1 MQQAE
6 QRVPLQTRLQN
17 VLKHNQIHQQLLMV
31 ELNLDR
37 DAVRLRVPTYRVGPG
52 STSLTA
58 WSSRPQV
65 MQASRT
71 QKRWMDSASVVAAK
85 TPEAVPGFLAETVSS
100 RMRKDSRPKSAEPRV
115 REALGRRRE
124 GSPVRQPEAIS
135 RCSSASQSP
144 RSGPVSPRSKFET
157 QTRRREC
164 RLGQSLPGK
173 VMIIPPQAGAQS
185 RSGGAPRTSAAG
197 FYPREHCPKAP
208 PPSPGAGVRSIDKD
222 EETATPPAKPSMQD
236 ETPLQPRQASSLK
249 ENSLTQEEAASPL
262 QSAVEAQLLPS
273 CKPLS
278 PIREVSEN
286 AVPKVRERSRDASSR
301 PHRDGTGLDGA
312 DGRQGSLQPAAV
324 AGEGSCHL
332 PSRERL
338 VVGRM
343 PKLLRACLA
352 V

>member
-37 DAVRLRVPTYRVGPG
+37 DDVRLRVPTYRVGPC
-52 STSLTA
+52 SSSLTA
-58 WSSRPQV
+58 GSSRPQF
-65 MQASRT
+65 MQVSRP
-71 QKRWMDSASVVAAK
+71 QKRWMGSASAVTAR
-85 TPEAVPGFLAETVSS
+85 TPEAAPGFLAETVSS
-100 RMRKDSRPKSAEPRV
+100 RMRRDSRPKSAEPRV
-115 REALGRRRE
+115 REALRRRE
-124 GSPVRQPEAIS
+124 GQPEAIS

-164 RLGQSLPGK
+164 RLGQSLHTNPGGK

-185 RSGGAPRTSAAG
+185 RSGEAPRTSTAG
-197 FYPREHCPKAP
+197 FHTREHCPKAP
-208 PPSPGAGVRSIDKD
+208 PPSPGAAVRSIDKD
-222 EETATPPAKPSMQD
+222 LHEEAATPPAKPMQAQPAQG

-262 QSAVEAQLLPS
+262 QSVEAQLLPS

-286 AVPKVRERSRDASSR
+286 AVPKARERSRDDSSR
-301 PHRDGTGLDGA
+301 HRDATGLDGA
-312 DGRQGSLQPAAV
+312 DGRPGSLQPAS

-332 PSRERL
+332 PSRERYN
-338 VVGRM
+338 
-343 PKLLRACLA
+343 LLRQAFLA
-352 V
+352 ESR

>member
-1 MQQAE
+1 VASASLASKVRE
-6 QRVPLQTRLQN
+6 PSLNVNVCEN

-31 ELNLDR
+31 ELNLD
-37 DAVRLRVPTYRVGPG
+37 DARLRVPTCRVGPC

-71 QKRWMDSASVVAAK
+71 QKRWMGSASVTAR
-85 TPEAVPGFLAETVSS
+85 TPEVPGFLAETVSS
-100 RMRKDSRPKSAEPRV
+100 RMRRDSRPKSAEPRV
-115 REALGRRRE
+115 REALWRRE
-124 GSPVRQPEAIS
+124 GQAEAIS

-164 RLGQSLPGK
+164 RLGQSLHTRPGGK

-185 RSGGAPRTSAAG
+185 RSGETPRASTAG
-197 FYPREHCPKAP
+197 FHTREHCPKAP
-208 PPSPGAGVRSIDKD
+208 PPSPGAAVRSIDKD
-222 EETATPPAKPSMQD
+222 LHEEAVTPPAKPPMQD

-286 AVPKVRERSRDASSR
+286 AVPKARERSRDASSR
-301 PHRDGTGLDGA
+301 HRDATGLDGA
-312 DGRQGSLQPAAV
+312 DGRQGSLQPASV
-324 AGEGSCHL
+324 AGEGRCHL
-332 PSRERL
+332 PSRERYN
-338 VVGRM
+338 
-343 PKLLRACLA
+343 LLRQAFLA
-352 V
+352 ESR